1 MTVTNSVF
9 ILASLLLLFPRVEAW
24 GKIGHQIVANIAY
37 NRLDQ
42 DKREKIDIILNFTD
56 FETQGFDNQLA
67 AVADW
72 ADTVRYVSEYHW
84 TGILHYINLADNK
97 IKNGCPCQN
106 NNEYSHP
113 TKFKFHSEPYCH
125 NQTDNTSCNF
135 VYERDCVDGKCVA
148 GAIHDLSMMV
158 HNTSNFKDQL
168 TSNDEKEWSHE
179 FLKTRH
185 TNEIKKSS
193 NIQDNYKNLTNK
205 QRLMFIIHFM
215 GDIHQPLHC
224 SRKTDEGGNSIK
236 VVFSKSDQIED
247 DTSNFKGMITPR
259 GLRGSEQIGNAWNLH
274 SVWDDGIIEKSIK
287 IYHNDSQILFQNHVE
302 NLLTVETNIEQ
313 WSKCSNSLDEECP
326 KKWAQESVKDA
337 LKWAYNNDNRE
348 VVSGDVLSEEYFET
362 RLKVVERRLAVAGL
376 RLATSLNVIFG

>member
-1 MTVTNSVF
+1 MYVKAWFFPCLVLFRYYRSVSYLFEVNSLHF
-9 ILASLLLLFPRVEAW
+9 FPSCNLYRLLTYALPPVLYNFTFFP
-24 GKIGHQIVANIAY
+24 KIAY

-185 TNEIKKSS
+185 TNKIKKSS

-215 GDIHQPLHC
+215 GV
-224 SRKTDEGGNSIK
+224 S
-236 VVFSKSDQIED
+236 
-247 DTSNFKGMITPR
+247 FKHFHFKENINLSLIT
-259 GLRGSEQIGNAWNLH
+259 
-274 SVWDDGIIEKSIK
+274 
-287 IYHNDSQILFQNHVE
+287 
-302 NLLTVETNIEQ
+302 
-313 WSKCSNSLDEECP
+313 
-326 KKWAQESVKDA
+326 
-337 LKWAYNNDNRE
+337 
-348 VVSGDVLSEEYFET
+348 
-362 RLKVVERRLAVAGL
+362 
-376 RLATSLNVIFG
+376 